1 VQSWSP
7 VRTFN
12 DALDVLLTLAR
23 TGIDLAIWVLTIG
36 LPSLLVLSLLWWI
49 IRRLFGLWARVVS

>member
-1 VQSWSP
+1 

-49 IRRLFGLWARVVS
+49 VRRLFGLWARVAA